1 MNWNSTRFVNG
12 EPITVAA
19 ARSVGNILKY
29 VDSNTAIQNRYS
41 YYM

>member
-1 MNWNSTRFVNG
+1 MKARFVNG

-19 ARSVGNILKY
+19 ARNVGGILRY
-29 VDSNTAIQNRYS
+29 VESTATIQNRYS